1 MTLNKTE
8 SLRLHSNN
16 DISSQ
21 SQVNIMP
28 KRKRDR
34 ISDPVKNKQS
44 LPTCII
50 RVMSLSDHG
59 RFTTRSQV
67 SDTLQHICEIRDIRF
82 RQSIDSPYCMQSHG
96 CVQIPTT
103 LLAYLENTGYHRQ
116 GYLRYTGNLIRLEDG
131 TKLLPPTPRRRH
143 SIPKSCSARSNLT
156 IFEPDGILCE
166 KIETKCGDL

>member
-8 SLRLHSNN
+8 SLRLYSNN

-34 ISDPVKNKQS
+34 ISVRQKNKLS

-50 RVMSLSDHG
+50 RVTSLSDHG

-67 SDTLQHICEIRDIRF
+67 SDTLQHARYATYV
-82 RQSIDSPYCMQSHG
+82 SDSRL
-96 CVQIPTT
+96 IPHIVCNQLRPDPNNSPRLSGKYRVSSPVLYALYWKSNSSRRWYKTAITNTT
-103 LLAYLENTGYHRQ
+103 TASLN
-116 GYLRYTGNLIRLEDG
+116 
-131 TKLLPPTPRRRH
+131 P
-143 SIPKSCSARSNLT
+143 
-156 IFEPDGILCE
+156 
-166 KIETKCGDL
+166 

>member
-8 SLRLHSNN
+8 SLRLYSNN

-34 ISDPVKNKQS
+34 ISDPAKNKQS

-50 RVMSLSDHG
+50 RVTSLSDHG

-67 SDTLQHICEIRDIRF
+67 SDTLQHPYARYATYV
-82 RQSIDSPYCMQSHG
+82 SDSG
-96 CVQIPTT
+96 FIPHIVCNQ
-103 LLAYLENTGYHRQ
+103 LRPDPNNSPRLSGKYGYHRQ
-116 GYLRYTGNLIRLEDG
+116 CYLRYTGNLIHLEDG
-131 TKLLPPTPRRRH
+131 TKKWVYFN
-143 SIPKSCSARSNLT
+143 I
-156 IFEPDGILCE
+156 ID
-166 KIETKCGDL
+166 